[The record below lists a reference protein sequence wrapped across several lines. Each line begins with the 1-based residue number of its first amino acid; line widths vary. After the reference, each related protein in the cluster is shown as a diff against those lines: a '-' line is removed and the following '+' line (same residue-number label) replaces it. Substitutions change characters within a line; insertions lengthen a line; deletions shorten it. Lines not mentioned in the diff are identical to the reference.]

1 MTFIWVY
8 FWLETDILANG
19 FLGALTLPCCG
30 HIPPR
35 QCPHLWTHSKSVP
48 LSLTRPYAL
57 GKLLLFSDLGT
68 CFGGMCPKMGQN
80 CVTLAWELSHARA
93 MDTIACATFLASGH
107 TPKVCPY
114 VSLGVTVTRNHYFSL
129 CHSPDSAEWYYASYM
144 HMGQKT

>member
-1 MTFIWVY
+1 MS
-8 FWLETDILANG
+8 ILSGPARSHTILSGPPLQEPENCRFCRG
-19 FLGALTLPCCG
+19 RRPPARDHRTSIGAW
-30 HIPPR
+30 
-35 QCPHLWTHSKSVP
+35 QSKP
-48 LSLTRPYAL
+48 
-57 GKLLLFSDLGT
+57 GT

>member
-1 MTFIWVY
+1 MTFIWVH
-8 FWLETDILANG
+8 FWLETDIWVTLFCQLSHSHAMTTPPHANVPTSG
-19 FLGALTLPCCG
+19 NAPKV
-30 HIPPR
+30 
-35 QCPHLWTHSKSVP
+35 CPYTSLVRTPSENYYF
-48 LSLTRPYAL
+48 SLTEAPESAEW
-57 GKLLLFSDLGT
+57 SQN
-68 CFGGMCPKMGQN
+68 GQN